1 MAPTKRRQWGS
12 IRKQRSGRYQASYL
26 GPDMN
31 RYYAPENFTAKM
43 DAEAWLVSERRVIEL
58 GQWIKPED
66 RIDPESRFVQ
76 FRPYAEKWL
85 VERDLKPKTLY
96 HYRDLLETRV
106 YTAFGERRITAIATP
121 MVRTWLAAQ
130 DGAPTR
136 KKQAYGLL
144 KAILT
149 TAVTDGLIDSN
160 PCTLVVKAPK
170 RREIE
175 LLTTSQ
181 LWAVY
186 DEMNGHYRAAVLVLS
201 LCGLRFGECIELRRK
216 DIRDDGSVMTLMIR
230 RAAVKVG
237 PEMVVGTPKSDEG
250 IRNVVVPGPV
260 AEVLREHMGSVGRGA
275 EQLVFTTTRGERLS
289 QTAFTKNFKSA
300 VEKVTGRTDV
310 RVHDLR
316 HLGGT
321 LAAQA
326 GATTK
331 ELMDRLGHATPVMAL
346 RYQHTAA
353 GRDAAIADRL
363 GEIAGR

>member
-1 MAPTKRRQWGS
+1 MGRQRAEWGS
-12 IRKQRSGRYQASYL
+12 VKTLRSGKKQASYN
-26 GPDMN
+26 GPN
-31 RYYAPENFTAKM
+31 GRRYLAPHTFDTMMDARAWLHGEKRDIDQGVWIAPEN
-43 DAEAWLVSERRVIEL
+43 
-58 GQWIKPED
+58 
-66 RIDPESRFVQ
+66 RIDPNARHVQ
-76 FRPYAEKWL
+76 FRQYAEKWL
-85 VERDLKPKTLY
+85 IERDLKAKTLH

-136 KKQAYGLL
+136 KAQAYGLL

-149 TAVTDGLIDSN
+149 TAVQDGVIDVN
-160 PCTLVVKAPK
+160 PCQMVVKAPK

-175 LLTTSQ
+175 LLTPAQ
-181 LWAVY
+181 LWDVY
-186 DEMNGHYRAAVLVLS
+186 DEMNAHYRPAVLVLS

-216 DIRDDGSVMTLMIR
+216 DIRDDGRGMALRVR
-230 RAAVKVG
+230 RAAVRVG
-237 PEMVVGTPKSDEG
+237 AEIIVGTPKSDEG
-250 IRNVVVPGPV
+250 VRDVVVPGVV
-260 AEVLREHMGSVGRGA
+260 ADILREHLKTVGRSA
-275 EQLVFTTTRGERLS
+275 ESLVFTTTRGERLS
-289 QTAFTKNFKSA
+289 QTAFTKNFKAA
-300 VEKVTGRTDV
+300 VESKTGRIDV